1 MSIISAMKEYIQAC
15 DFLDELATVKI
26 DLMDDKA
33 EGYGLSQVG
42 DILVKRYVNGAEL
55 RRASFGLYVKGYTF
69 DDVKRLE
76 NSAFCERFIFW
87 LADNSKSE
95 VFPALD
101 VGLTP
106 CQVSAENGM
115 LFDISENGDTGTYQ
129 IQINLI
135 YRR

>member
-1 MSIISAMKEYIQAC
+1 MSIISAMKTYIQAC
-15 DFLDELATVKI
+15 PFLDELATVHI
-26 DLMDDKA
+26 DLMDDTA

-76 NSAFCERFIFW
+76 NSSFCERFIFW
-87 LADNSKSE
+87 FSDNSKKE
-95 VFPALD
+95 IFPVLD